1 MKYIDLDSH
10 GYNVVDVTPE
20 RILVEWWNVETV
32 LARSERQS
40 LGAAFKVESGKP
52 RLIRVA

>member
-1 MKYIDLDSH
+1 
-10 GYNVVDVTPE
+10 VVDVTSE

-32 LARSERQS
+32 LARNEHQS

-52 RLIRVA
+52 RLIRVI